1 MTCRVYDPT
10 IDVMA
15 PIPEFLN
22 DGECA
27 QWMAMIILEDDLD
40 RTYEVYMEM
49 NSTINQG
56 ELMGYFKEI
65 GEQEPEPCIV
75 DVDGNSLII
84 YVALDGLQSA
94 KEIQWFIQTSFEK
107 WLDFEPV
114 TIGFDFAP
122 DENF

>member
-1 MTCRVYDPT
+1 
-10 IDVMA
+10 MA

-22 DGECA
+22 DGEYA

-84 YVALDGLQSA
+84 YAALDGLQNA

-122 DENF
+122 DENFQRTIL